1 MSIDIEKVLVVDDS
15 TIDRMNLQNIISD
28 AGYTVITASSGREAV
43 DKAKAE
49 KPDIVFMDVVMQQMD
64 GYQACREI
72 THNESTKDIPVIFV
86 TSKGQKADRMWAEM
100 QGGKGLIQKPYT
112 PQQIIDKIDEFKS

>member
-28 AGYTVITASSGREAV
+28 AGYTVITANSGLEAV
-43 DKAKAE
+43 EKTKAE

-72 THNESTKDIPVIFV
+72 THNEKTKDIPVIFV

-112 PQQIIDKIDEFKS
+112 PEQITEKINEFKS